1 MNEIADTIVD
11 LLINGVA
18 AEAYILMHAAVAK
31 MYVGLGIHS
40 TQTAPSHFFFILEH
54 IYVCRYISVRT
65 IEFLSLTRICPY
77 EQS

>member
-40 TQTAPSHFFFILEH
+40 TQTAPSHFFSF
-54 IYVCRYISVRT
+54 
-65 IEFLSLTRICPY
+65 
-77 EQS
+77 